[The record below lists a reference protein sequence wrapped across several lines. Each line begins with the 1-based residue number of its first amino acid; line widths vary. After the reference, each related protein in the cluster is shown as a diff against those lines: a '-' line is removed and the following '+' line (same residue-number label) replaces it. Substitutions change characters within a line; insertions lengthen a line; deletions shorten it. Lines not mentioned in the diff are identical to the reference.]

1 MGVKI
6 CFAAILENLV
16 GRRGVASTENMNYYC
31 IFTQTGREA
40 HFKAEAKKL
49 LETDCLEGDG
59 EVLVFRQVKKIV
71 KLNRV
76 YDDLLFPGYVFFKTE
91 ETDARKFR
99 ALKKIDGFIRFL
111 PETSKVTM
119 LFGKDLEIVTLL
131 ERGGEVQGFV
141 RAKFDKNDRIVIV
154 SGPFAGMKGTV
165 TSVNRRNQKLNYSI
179 ETESGV
185 RVLNL
190 SYFDIEKQDWS
201 REESSYI
208 ASINVC

>member
-1 MGVKI
+1 M
-6 CFAAILENLV
+6 
-16 GRRGVASTENMNYYC
+16 SYYC
-31 IFTQTGREA
+31 IFTQTGKES

-49 LETDCLEGDG
+49 LDAESAGFCG
-59 EVLVFRQVKKIV
+59 EFLIFRQVKKIV
-71 KLNRV
+71 KKNKV
-76 YDDLLFPGYVFFKTE
+76 YDDLLFPGYVFFKTDE
-91 ETDARKFR
+91 SDAKKFR
-99 ALKKIDGFIRFL
+99 ALTKISGFIKFL
-111 PETSKVTM
+111 PETSTM
-119 LFGKDLEIVTLL
+119 ETLVGRDLEIVTLL

-179 ETESGV
+179 EMESGV

-201 REESSYI
+201 REEALYM
-208 ASINVC
+208 ASMEEMG

>member
-1 MGVKI
+1 
-6 CFAAILENLV
+6 
-16 GRRGVASTENMNYYC
+16 MNYYC
-31 IFTQTGREA
+31 IFTQTGKET

-49 LETDCLEGDG
+49 LDAESAGFCG
-59 EVLVFRQVKKIV
+59 ELLIFRQVKKIV
-71 KLNRV
+71 KKHKV

-111 PETSKVTM
+111 PETSNVMT

-190 SYFDIEKQDWS
+190 SYFDIEKQDWTQ
-201 REESSYI
+201 EESEYM
-208 ASINVC
+208 ASMREMG